1 MKKVLLLLVFGSS
14 VALASAQT
22 TFGVKAGA
30 NFATITD
37 ASGAKTKVGI
47 VGGLQANLHLSSM
60 FSFAPEAVYS
70 SQGAKATG
78 ETVNLNYINVP
89 LLLQY
94 NNESGFFAHTGPQI
108 GFLMSAK
115 DKADGSGSTD
125 IKDVMNSTDFA
136 WVIGAGFATHSGF
149 GFNARY
155 NYGFSKIFKSDVG
168 SNSKNSV
175 IQAGVFY
182 NFSSGGSAKK

>member
-14 VALASAQT
+14 AIFASAQT
-22 TFGVKAGA
+22 TFGLKAGA
-30 NFATITD
+30 NFANVTNET
-37 ASGAKTKVGI
+37 GAKMKVGI
-47 VGGLQANLHLSSM
+47 NGGVQASIHLSSM

-70 SQGAKATG
+70 SQGAKFDG
-78 ETVNLNYINVP
+78 GSVNLGYINVP

-115 DKADGSGSTD
+115 AKTDGVGTTD
-125 IKDVMNSTDFA
+125 IKDQMNTTDFA
-136 WVIGAGFATHSGF
+136 WAIGAGFATKAGF

-155 NYGFSKIFKSDVG
+155 NIGLSTINKDASAGKSH
-168 SNSKNSV
+168 NNV

-182 NFSSGGSAKK
+182 NFSGGSAKK